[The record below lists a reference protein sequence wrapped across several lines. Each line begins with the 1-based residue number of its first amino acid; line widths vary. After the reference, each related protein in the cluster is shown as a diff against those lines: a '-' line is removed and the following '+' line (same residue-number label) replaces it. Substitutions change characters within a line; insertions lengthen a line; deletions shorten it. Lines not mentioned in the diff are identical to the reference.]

1 MPPQNP
7 TMLGT
12 SLAMAVSIR
21 VLPSCAS
28 TVNSAPCAST
38 KVTLIMSV
46 HIHPWRLSHQTIG
59 FVATTYFAFDTRA
72 ATSIR
77 DGPCR
82 TRVSYDQKDVFV
94 ISGQAIGPIEVPGP
108 REPYDL
114 GGSEESLERLRGYT
128 REYGDFF

>member
-12 SLAMAVSIR
+12 SFAMAVSIR
-21 VLPSCAS
+21 VLPSCAP

-38 KVTLIMSV
+38 KVTLIMAA
-46 HIHPWRLSHQTIG
+46 HIHQRRLSHQTIR

-77 DGPCR
+77 DGLCR
-82 TRVSYDQKDVFV
+82 TRVSRWSEGCFRDFRASDRSDRGARPARAVR
-94 ISGQAIGPIEVPGP
+94 SW
-108 REPYDL
+108 RL
-114 GGSEESLERLRGYT
+114 GGILGAVARVYAR
-128 REYGDFF
+128 